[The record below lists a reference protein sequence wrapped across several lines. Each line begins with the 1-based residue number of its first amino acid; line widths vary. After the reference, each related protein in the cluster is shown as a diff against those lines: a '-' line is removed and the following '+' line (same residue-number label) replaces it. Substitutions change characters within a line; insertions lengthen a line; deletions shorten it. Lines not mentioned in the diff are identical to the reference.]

1 MQGTQLINATVT
13 ANQSR
18 HGVSFLSMS
27 AGSELE
33 PGPSWPGRES
43 SQKMVHRLGVLM
55 MARAAQAMARLA
67 GWGEFTGGER
77 GGPWGW
83 EQCRG
88 PVSYVL
94 RLLCSG

>member
-1 MQGTQLINATVT
+1 MHPNSHSNKKITAEVILFLTTQGTQLINATVT

-55 MARAAQAMARLA
+55 MSRAAQAMARLA
-67 GWGEFTGGER
+67 GWGEFTGG
-77 GGPWGW
+77 
-83 EQCRG
+83 
-88 PVSYVL
+88 
-94 RLLCSG
+94 